1 MHIDLGLRLGSPLI
15 SIEKCLLQNLTT
27 FLLFVVDPMIL
38 LALWVF
44 LTSEMRRLG
53 KKKKKTQCWGH
64 SHATWGSSSWS
75 QLRKK
80 LKRIEVTFSKL
91 MCVVI
96 VSYS

>member
-44 LTSEMRRLG
+44 LTPEMRRLG
-53 KKKKKTQCWGH
+53 GKKKPSVGAILTPHGDQVVGL
-64 SHATWGSSSWS
+64 SSE
-75 QLRKK
+75 RN
-80 LKRIEVTFSKL
+80 
-91 MCVVI
+91 
-96 VSYS
+96 

>member
-53 KKKKKTQCWGH
+53 KKKKKPSVGAILTPHGDQVVGL
-64 SHATWGSSSWS
+64 SSE
-75 QLRKK
+75 RN
-80 LKRIEVTFSKL
+80 
-91 MCVVI
+91 
-96 VSYS
+96 